1 MSKKMSVREARSIL
15 AYGTEDEREAVRQE
29 LLSIAASNITDVLSW
44 DSTGM
49 VHLRG
54 VNEIPE
60 HVKKSIK
67 KVKITPNQYGN
78 AIEVEMHDK
87 LAALRVMARY
97 HGLTEP
103 NSDSDSRPS
112 ILGINLKG
120 PEVTSYEVIEDG
132 KNKQG
137 DGSVE
142 EADED
147 AEGDSKDQQQL
158 FGEEG

>member
-29 LLSIAASNITDVLSW
+29 LLSIAASNITDVLTW

-49 VHLRG
+49 VHLLG
-54 VNEIPE
+54 TNQIPE

-112 ILGINLKG
+112 VIGINIKG
-120 PEVTSYEVIEDG
+120 PAAETTYEVIEDG
-132 KNKQG
+132 KNNES

-142 EADED
+142 ENDDENQ
-147 AEGDSKDQQQL
+147 EGDAKDQHDL
-158 FGEEG
+158 F